1 MQAEV
6 LYLFVSSVPYT
17 SAANEPVLHQF
28 SFLENPATGESVDI
42 ITTIQAH
49 WTKLVDLLWLRP
61 HTVDNLKAQP
71 NYNPRDACREV
82 LDMWLKGDE
91 RDVLTPRNWET
102 VIKVMGRLGNAKLG
116 QDIRKALTGE

>member
-1 MQAEV
+1 MQDEG

-28 SFLENPATGESVDI
+28 SFLENLTTGESVDI

-49 WTKLVDLLWLRP
+49 WTKLVDLLRLPP
-61 HTVDNLKAQP
+61 HTVNNLKAQP
-71 NYNPRDACREV
+71 NYNLHDACREV
-82 LDMWLKGDE
+82 LDMWLKGDK
-91 RDVLTPRNWET
+91 RDILTPRNWDT